1 MIGIFFTY
9 FNPHQNNKGKKDLPL
24 HNPRKTTQ

>member
-1 MIGIFFTY
+1 MIGIFL
-9 FNPHQNNKGKKDLPL
+9 HILIRIKIIRVKKDLPL